1 MQIETYLTFG
11 GDCEEAMAFYKRCLG
26 GEITA
31 LMRYEGSPMDNAQL
45 PAAWK
50 NKVMHAT
57 FECEGARLMASDG
70 MPGQPKPTYS
80 GFSVSLFVPGDAS
93 KAQRAFEALSEG
105 GKVTMP
111 FAPPFWGGHFGM
123 FTDRFGVP
131 WMVSSEH

>member
-11 GDCEEAMAFYKRCLG
+11 GNCEEALSFYKRCLG
-26 GEITA
+26 GEITG

-45 PAAWK
+45 PPDWK
-50 NKVMHAT
+50 KKVMHST
-57 FECEGARLMASDG
+57 FETQGARLMASDG
-70 MPGQPKPTYS
+70 MPGQPKPSYQ
-80 GFSVSLFVPGDAS
+80 GFSISLFVPGDAENAR
-93 KAQRAFEALSEG
+93 KAFDALAEG

-123 FTDRFGVP
+123 LTDRFGIP

>member
-11 GDCEEAMAFYKRCLG
+11 GNCEEALAFYKQCLG

-31 LMRYEGSPMDNAQL
+31 LMRFEGSPMDNGQL
-45 PAAWK
+45 PPEWK
-50 NKVMHAT
+50 KKVMHST
-57 FECEGARLMASDG
+57 FEVQGARLMASDG
-70 MPGQPKPTYS
+70 MPGKPKPSYQ
-80 GFSVSLFVPGDAS
+80 GFSVSLFVPGDAAHAR
-93 KAQRAFEALSEG
+93 KAFDALAEG

-123 FTDRFGVP
+123 LTDRFGVP

>member
-11 GDCEEAMAFYKRCLG
+11 GECEQAMEFYKRCLG
-26 GEITA
+26 GEITG

-45 PAAWK
+45 PAEWK
-50 NKVMHAT
+50 KKVMHST

-93 KAQRAFEALSEG
+93 KAKRAFEALSEG

-123 FTDRFGVP
+123 LTDRFGIP